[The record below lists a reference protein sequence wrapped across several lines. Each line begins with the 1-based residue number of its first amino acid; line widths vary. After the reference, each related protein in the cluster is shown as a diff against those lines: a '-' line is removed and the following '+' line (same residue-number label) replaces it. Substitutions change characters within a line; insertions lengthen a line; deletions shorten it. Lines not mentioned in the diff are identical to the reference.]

1 MPSTAPAYEQQTI
14 FPDALTKRPALPVLA
29 EQTDI
34 RYFGTFAKSI
44 LNRPEATGMQF
55 WSINPYIGCAFGCA
69 YCYARYAHGYAFERA
84 AMSNPNRVDVNRDYR
99 DMMPWLAFE
108 RRILVKE
115 NAAETLRKTLR
126 QGSDRHAALIRGE
139 S

>member
-1 MPSTAPAYEQQTI
+1 MVGMPAGRAKYEQQAI
-14 FPDALTKRPALPVLA
+14 FADALAKRPVVPALA

-34 RYFGTFAKSI
+34 RYFGAFAKTI
-44 LNRPEATGMQF
+44 LNRPEATGMEF

-84 AMSNPNRVDVNRDYR
+84 AMSNPDRVDVNRDYR

-115 NAAETLRKTLR
+115 NAADTLRKTLR
-126 QGSDRHAALIRGE
+126 QG
-139 S
+139 